1 MLSFVTSFFHLIF
14 SRFIHVVACISTSF
28 LFSFFLFGLAHGMWK
43 CPGQG
48 SNPYHSSNP
57 NHHSDNPRSLS
68 YCTKRQFLYLILCL
82 FVCFRAASMAHGS
95 SQARGRISCSCQP
108 TPQPQQRGIQTVF
121 GFMAQLRAMP
131 DPWPTEWILVG
142 FVSSEP

>member
-68 YCTKRQFLYLILCL
+68 YCTKRQFLTSFFVCL
-82 FVCFRAASMAHGS
+82 FVLGPQVWHMEVPRLGVESAAVVSLHHSHNSVGS
-95 SQARGRISCSCQP
+95 KLCLDLWHSSGQCQ
-108 TPQPQQRGIQTVF
+108 
-121 GFMAQLRAMP
+121 
-131 DPWPTEWILVG
+131 ILG
-142 FVSSEP
+142 PLSGY